1 MNSQQGPRSV
11 TICLWLMILL
21 LLGSGAGAESAGSEA
36 AEADMPKGAA
46 MDVEATEEDAASSND
61 PLEYSFNRPSY
72 NFNDA
77 LDRAILKPIAKGYV
91 AITPQLLRTG
101 ITNVYE
107 NFAYLN
113 VILNDI
119 LQGKVD
125 QTGSDIARFVFN
137 TTMGIGGIVDVGTAV
152 GLPRHEEDF
161 GQTLAK
167 WGSGEGDYLVI
178 PFLGPST
185 ARDVPDYG
193 TSLLTNPL
201 FYFSIANAIL
211 IPVAAVGIINKRA
224 NFLDATRLRDQAA
237 IDPYTFTREAYRQRR
252 TFLIYDGHPP
262 AEDYDIEKF
271 MDDELEL
278 EDEEFDDILLIE

>member
-21 LLGSGAGAESAGSEA
+21 LLGSGASAESTGSEA
-36 AEADMPKGAA
+36 AEADMPKAAA

-61 PLEYSFNRPSY
+61 PLEDSFNRPSY

-77 LDRAILKPIAKGYV
+77 LDKAILEPVAKGYV
-91 AITPQLLRTG
+91 KVLPQPVRTG
-101 ITNVYE
+101 ITNVYQ
-107 NFAYLN
+107 NAADLN

-125 QTGSDIARFVFN
+125 QTGSDVARFVFN
-137 TTMGIGGIVDVGTAV
+137 TTLGIGGIFDVGTV
-152 GLPRHEEDF
+152 IGLPKHEEDF
-161 GQTLAK
+161 GQTLAT
-167 WGSGEGDYLVI
+167 WGSGPGAYLVI
-178 PFLGPST
+178 PFLGPNT
-185 ARDVPDYG
+185 VRNVPDYG
-193 TSLLTNPL
+193 TSILTNPL
-201 FYFSIANAIL
+201 FYISIANVIL

-224 NFLDATRLRDQAA
+224 NLLDATRLRDEAA
-237 IDPYTFTREAYRQRR
+237 IDPYTFTREAYLQRR
-252 TFLIYDGHPP
+252 AFLIYDGHPP

-271 MDDELEL
+271 IDDELEL